1 MCDPFDV
8 TFSGPAEKLVE
19 NAKTQIAVQ
28 GGTLTGDTTAGG
40 INISLPIVGVIE
52 GNYKI
57 NGQVITITITK
68 KPQFVPCDMIR
79 SKIED
84 VLKNY

>member
-8 TFSGPAEKLVE
+8 TFSGSADKLVE
-19 NAKTQIAVQ
+19 NAKLQISVQ
-28 GGTLTGDTTAGG
+28 GGTLTGDTTAGN

-57 NGQVITITITK
+57 NGQVITITITQ
-68 KPQFVPCDMIR
+68 KPQFVPCGMIQ

-84 VLKNY
+84 VLKS

>member
-8 TFSGPAEKLVE
+8 TFSGAADKLVE
-19 NAKTQIAVQ
+19 NAKLQISVQ
-28 GGTLTGDTTAGG
+28 GGTLTGDATAGN

-57 NGQVITITITK
+57 NGQVITITITQ
-68 KPQFVPCDMIR
+68 KPQFVPCGMIQ

-84 VLKNY
+84 VLKG